1 MDRHILLGVHLTDR
15 MVEAGDV
22 QRLFSE
28 YGCSI
33 KTRIGLH
40 DVSPDYCSPSGVIVL
55 EMFGDQGPID
65 ELAEKLGAIEGVEVK
80 RMVFEE

>member
-1 MDRHILLGVHLTDR
+1 MSRHILLGVHLTDR
-15 MVEAGDV
+15 MTEAGDV
-22 QRLFSE
+22 QTLLSQ

-40 DVSPDYCSPSGVIVL
+40 DVSPDYCSPSGLMVL
-55 EMFGDQGPID
+55 EMFGDEGPIG
-65 ELAEKLGAIEGVEVK
+65 ELAEKLAAIEGVEVK